1 MNTCSCCGRKI
12 CRNNLQLRPFPALTP
27 AHTLSPKLY
36 ALPSPFEI
44 ETGTVLMLEPE
55 WARASELRA
64 QLLDES
70 YPKPFVIDDGQ
81 SRYLYFNVRL
91 MQSQMSLQA
100 PHDLAL
106 RYTQKMMGFLLF
118 HPRPKRIVQIGLG
131 GGSLVKF
138 CHRRLPGVHI
148 TAVELDPDVIAL
160 RDAFFVPPDD
170 ERLHI
175 VCADGAQFI
184 EQAAKGIDA
193 LLLDA
198 FDRNGFAPPLASPAF
213 FEQVFARLSGNG
225 VFVVNLAGDKESY
238 AGVIGRIMQVFDDQ
252 VIVISVPD
260 DGNHILYAF
269 KERHFEP
276 RWRWL
281 NNHAKELRARLGLD
295 FPAFA
300 HKMERASKLNYA
312 QREAL
317 RGR

>member
-1 MNTCSCCGRKI
+1 
-12 CRNNLQLRPFPALTP
+12 LPE
-27 AHTLSPKLY
+27 KLY
-36 ALPSPFEI
+36 ELPSPFEI
-44 ETGTVLMLEPE
+44 ETGTVLMLEPA
-55 WARASELRA
+55 WARAGELRS

-70 YPKPFVIDDGQ
+70 YPKPFVIDDGK

-91 MQSQMSLQA
+91 MQSEMTLKA

-118 HPRPKRIVQIGLG
+118 HPRPKRIVLIGLG
-131 GGSLVKF
+131 GGSIVKF

-170 ERLHI
+170 ERLQI
-175 VCADGAQFI
+175 LEVDGAAYI
-184 EQAAKGIDA
+184 EQTAKGIDA
-193 LLLDA
+193 LLVDA
-198 FDRNGFAPPLASPAF
+198 FDRTGFAPALANREF
-213 FEQVFARLSGNG
+213 FENAYTKLSGNG
-225 VFVVNLAGDKESY
+225 VLVVNLAGDKESY
-238 AGVIGRIMQVFDDQ
+238 AGLIGEAMHVFDDQ

-269 KERHFEP
+269 KEKYFEP

-281 NNHAKELRARLGLD
+281 HNHAKELRARLGLD

-300 HKMERASKLNYA
+300 QKMERSAKLGFA
-312 QREAL
+312 RREAI

>member
-1 MNTCSCCGRKI
+1 M
-12 CRNNLQLRPFPALTP
+12 
-27 AHTLSPKLY
+27 KLY
-36 ALPSPFEI
+36 ELPSPFEI
-44 ETGTVLMLEPE
+44 ETGTVLMLEPA
-55 WARASELRA
+55 WARAGELRA

-70 YPKPFVIDDGQ
+70 YPKPFVIDDGK

-91 MQSQMSLQA
+91 MQSEMALKA

-118 HPRPKRIVQIGLG
+118 HPRPKRIAQIGLG
-131 GGSLVKF
+131 GGSIVKF

-170 ERLHI
+170 ERLKI
-175 VCADGAQFI
+175 IEGDGAEFI
-184 EQAAKGIDA
+184 EHTEKGIDA
-193 LLLDA
+193 LLVDA
-198 FDRNGFAPPLASPAF
+198 FDRTGFAPALANREF
-213 FEQVFARLSGNG
+213 FENAYSKLSGNG
-225 VFVVNLAGDKESY
+225 VLVVNLAGDKESY
-238 AGVIGRIMQVFDDQ
+238 AGLIGEAMHVFDDQ

-269 KERHFEP
+269 KEKYFEP

-281 NNHAKELRARLGLD
+281 HNHAKELRARLSLD

-300 HKMERASKLNYA
+300 QKMERSAKLGFA
-312 QREAL
+312 RREAI